1 MCEKTA
7 RVTLVHNSIQRLDRC
22 INKVFSVGIFVHNST
37 LDYMIFY
44 NKQAKSV
51 DMVYIAY
58 IYICIYIY
66 IIIMSIFVIICMPT
80 VVCYMPPLNITNKWI
95 IIIRYHKPPCTLCSN
110 KNTTN
115 YSTEFGAFCCI
126 SSLDLSFFGQPTW
139 LHETARGMISSEAKC
154 S

>member
-66 IIIMSIFVIICMPT
+66 YNYVYICNYLYAYSGVLYAPFKHHKQ
-80 VVCYMPPLNITNKWI
+80 VD
-95 IIIRYHKPPCTLCSN
+95 YHHK
-110 KNTTN
+110 
-115 YSTEFGAFCCI
+115 I
-126 SSLDLSFFGQPTW
+126 S
-139 LHETARGMISSEAKC
+139 
-154 S
+154 